1 MNFDISALQQ
11 AYNEEIRAMA
21 DDYAKRIKAGDF
33 GDRDEFLTDV
43 HETLDSHEFVIY
55 TFKAQCVCLA
65 SDNSGAFVDN
75 FGNEGLTKD
84 GATNWEAMAYCAMEA
99 DLFDR
104 LDADG
109 VDIND
114 DDTFEPEEEEEEE
127 DMDAQVALTHEIV
140 SELISEGK

>member
-21 DDYAKRIKAGDF
+21 ADYEKRILAGDF
-33 GDRDEFLTDV
+33 SDRDEFMTDV
-43 HETLDSHEFVIY
+43 HETLDGHEFVIY

-65 SDNSGAFVDN
+65 SDNSGAMVDQL
-75 FGNEGLTKD
+75 GSDGLTKD
-84 GATNWEAMAYCAMEA
+84 GAINWEAMAYCAMEA
-99 DLFDR
+99 DLFER

-114 DDTFEPEEEEEEE
+114 DDTFATEEEEEEEEE
-127 DMDAQVALTHEIV
+127 DETETAPGVT
-140 SELISEGK
+140 K